1 MTPERIAE
9 LREIVNSGLY
19 AWGGIASSTLAEC
32 LDEIENYRRSL
43 NQVNRTV
50 LFQGKEIERLRDI
63 IEEANGVGFPYEEM
77 ARKVR
82 GET

>member
-9 LREIVNSGLY
+9 LRARKYDMERPGVVID
-19 AWGGIASSTLAEC
+19 EC

-82 GET
+82 GE